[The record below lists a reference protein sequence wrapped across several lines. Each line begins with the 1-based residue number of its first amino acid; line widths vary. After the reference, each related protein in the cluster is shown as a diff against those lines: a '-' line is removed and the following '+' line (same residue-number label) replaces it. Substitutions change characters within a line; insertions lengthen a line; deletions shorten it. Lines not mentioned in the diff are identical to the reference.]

1 MAALSGQ
8 KGNVTWSGANYDVNV
23 FNWSINISQD
33 SHDVTA
39 MAATPP
45 TSKTMIPSGMYEWSG
60 SYESYLDGTTLITA
74 PEDPQAQTI
83 TLRLVADT
91 ITDQELSGAA
101 FVTSVEASATLGGEA
116 QKVTYNFQGT
126 GALTITAAS

>member
-39 MAATPP
+39 MAGTPP
-45 TSKTMIPSGMYEWSG
+45 TSKTFIPSGMYEWSG
-60 SYESYLDGTTLITA
+60 SYECYLDDTTLITT
-74 PEDPQAQTI
+74 PEDPQAQSI
-83 TLRLVADT
+83 TLRLT
-91 ITDQELSGAA
+91 GAVDIA
-101 FVTSVEASATLGGEA
+101 GAGFVTSVEANATLGGEA

-126 GALTITAAS
+126 GALTINAV